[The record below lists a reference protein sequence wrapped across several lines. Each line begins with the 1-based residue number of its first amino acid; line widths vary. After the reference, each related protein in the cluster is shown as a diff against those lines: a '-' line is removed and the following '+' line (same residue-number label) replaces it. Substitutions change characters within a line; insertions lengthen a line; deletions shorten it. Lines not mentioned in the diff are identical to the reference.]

1 MKLVETLRR
10 QWERALDKRTG
21 RERVALAIML
31 VTIAG
36 AIWVQLLWSAHHA
49 RARYAV
55 LIAELQTRNDVMR
68 QAAASMLAAKA
79 QGIAIRPI
87 NAEKALTAF
96 ADGLRGAG
104 VAGLAVLPDAQG
116 KVRLSGNAEFD
127 AWVAWLAKTHADYGA
142 QVLRAS
148 IEPTGQAGMVKIE
161 ATLGLPEIR

>member
-1 MKLVETLRR
+1 MKLMDTLRR
-10 QWERALDKRTG
+10 RWGRALDKRTG
-21 RERVALAIML
+21 RERIALAIMV

-55 LIAELQTRNDVMR
+55 LIAELQTRNDAMR
-68 QAAASMLAAKA
+68 QTAASMLAARA
-79 QGIAIRPI
+79 QGAAIRPI
-87 NAEKALTAF
+87 NAEKAVAAF

-116 KVRLSGNAEFD
+116 KVRLVGSAEFD
-127 AWVAWLAKTHADYGA
+127 AWVAWLAKAHADYGA

-148 IEPTGQAGMVKIE
+148 IEPTGQVGMVKIE
-161 ATLGLPEIR
+161 ATLALPEVR

>member
-55 LIAELQTRNDVMR
+55 LIAELQTHNDAMR

-87 NAEKALTAF
+87 GAEKALTAF

-127 AWVAWLAKTHADYGA
+127 AWIAWLAKTHADYGA
-142 QVLRAS
+142 QVLASIDRADRAS
-148 IEPTGQAGMVKIE
+148 GHGKDRSDLA
-161 ATLGLPEIR
+161 LPEIR